1 METIV
6 DTRLDQLSTGNPTDH
21 LAFLKH
27 LYLFYA
33 NEIMML
39 EKCTKSHIFGLRLA
53 FKEK

>member
-6 DTRLDQLSTGNPTDH
+6 DPRVNQLSMGNPTDH

-33 NEIMML
+33 DEIMML
-39 EKCTKSHIFGLRLA
+39 EKHNKSYMSWIGLAL
-53 FKEK
+53 